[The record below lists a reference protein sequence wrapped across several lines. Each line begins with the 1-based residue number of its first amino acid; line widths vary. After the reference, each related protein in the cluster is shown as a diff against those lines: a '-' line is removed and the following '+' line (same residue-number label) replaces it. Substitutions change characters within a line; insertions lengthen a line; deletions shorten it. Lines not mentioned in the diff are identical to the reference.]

1 MLHVN
6 HSSQHSPGPLP
17 LSKASASA
25 AAFPEALRAQPTLHD
40 RRAPEPVSLKAQ
52 LLFES
57 AWRRMEQK
65 WRESYV
71 CPREVVW
78 LNGAPGSG
86 KGTNMPFIMK
96 SRGLSRS
103 LGMSQ
108 LLDGTPEIKEYID
121 RGELVPDAMVL
132 DALLDALLNPALN
145 DGAGIVIDGF
155 PRTALQVDFVK
166 LLFDRLQSLSAAH
179 VDAPDGWRFP
189 RPSFKVVILY
199 VDEEE
204 ALRRQMNRAKQAHL
218 HNKRVQDAGTGDVWD
233 VRTTDINEQLCR
245 RRYQVFKLHYQTI
258 LRLKQFFPF
267 SLIDA
272 MGTLEDCRA
281 QIMRE
286 LRYQSSLDLDVA
298 TYDAIRHLP
307 LARDLVRVARQ
318 RLVSRLDAYCKRSPQ
333 RFAAVIDLIERELLP
348 LLRQSSLA
356 GHAVYRTSD
365 PLFVNGCATFE
376 RSAAD
381 SGPILASSG
390 DPMAALHGTPNISPD
405 FSSGVSQSPLV
416 CATGVIEPKHASA
429 SDILI
434 DILTDRGFSVAH
446 AEEVRVVPRRV
457 DLATGEI
464 SCDSECVHVFR
475 ITFDKENVRDLS
487 TPVSITTSEG
497 EETAIGTT
505 SIPSHLQRES
515 MTRMAEAGAA
525 LETPA
530 TPLAACHIDPRLSS
544 LDPVLGQDLAEDKC
558 GDPVAD
564 AERAAEAAAHRLEEE
579 EGQVAS
585 EVAIGVPACPAP
597 KPGARA
603 GLF

>member
-1 MLHVN
+1 MLRA
-6 HSSQHSPGPLP
+6 STGPPGAH
-17 LSKASASA
+17 ASASA
-25 AAFPEALRAQPTLHD
+25 AAFPEALRAQPQMHH
-40 RRAPEPVSLKAQ
+40 RMVKEPVSLKAQ

-57 AWRRMEQK
+57 AWRRMED
-65 WRESYV
+65 RLRDSYV
-71 CPREVVW
+71 CPGEVVW

-103 LGMSQ
+103 VGMSQ
-108 LLDGTPEIKEYID
+108 LLDGTPEIKEFIE

-132 DALLDALLNPALN
+132 DALLDALLNPASN
-145 DGAGIVIDGF
+145 DGAGLVIDGF

-166 LLFDRLQSLSAAH
+166 LLHDRLQSLSSAH
-179 VDAPDGWRFP
+179 ADAEDAWRFP

-204 ALRRQMNRAKQAHL
+204 SLRRQMNRAKQAHL
-218 HNKRVQDAGTGDVWD
+218 HNKRVQDAGAGDVWD

-245 RRYQVFKLHYQTI
+245 RRYKVFKMHYQTI

-272 MGTLEDCRA
+272 MGTLEECRA

-286 LRYQSSLDLDVA
+286 LRYQSSLDLDAA

-318 RLVSRLDAYCKRSPQ
+318 RLVSRLDAYCKRAPA
-333 RFAAVIDLIERELLP
+333 RFAAVIGLIERDVLP

-356 GHAVYRTSD
+356 GHAVYRT
-365 PLFVNGCATFE
+365 V
-376 RSAAD
+376 
-381 SGPILASSG
+381 
-390 DPMAALHGTPNISPD
+390 DPMFYAGGGGGSASAGVGANEATTAFDPVAAASVVPTSATQQVPP
-405 FSSGVSQSPLV
+405 PLV
-416 CATGVIEPKHASA
+416 CPASA
-429 SDILI
+429 PLENVSAAEMLI

-446 AEEVRVVPRRV
+446 SEDQRVVPRRV

-464 SCDSECVHVFR
+464 LCDSECVHVFR

-487 TPVSITTSEG
+487 TPVSITTAEG

-515 MTRMAEAGAA
+515 LARMAEAGAA
-525 LETPA
+525 PEAPPTVAVP
-530 TPLAACHIDPRLSS
+530 ACHIDPRLSC
-544 LDPVLGQDLAEDKC
+544 LDPVLGQDLAGAKC
-558 GDPVAD
+558 GDEGEPEQGAN
-564 AERAAEAAAHRLEEE
+564 AAAAAAREAEP
-579 EGQVAS
+579 
-585 EVAIGVPACPAP
+585 VPACPASR
-597 KPGARA
+597 PGARA
-603 GLF
+603 GLQQL